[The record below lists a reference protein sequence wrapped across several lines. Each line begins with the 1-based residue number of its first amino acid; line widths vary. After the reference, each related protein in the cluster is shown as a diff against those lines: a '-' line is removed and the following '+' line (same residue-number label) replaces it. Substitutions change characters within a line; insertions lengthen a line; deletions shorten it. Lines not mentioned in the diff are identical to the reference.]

1 MGLTETEMLGV
12 DEKVLELFVQRRVAL
27 VKAGLDADAMVAT
40 LELQVAE
47 AKTADAVQEG
57 LKGELKAA
65 TKVATAKV
73 RRSYITASGMLD
85 MAMAAVDKTSDD
97 AKLIQRI
104 RSRVRD
110 PESPDDSATS
120 ARPLPEPAPISR

>member
-47 AKTADAVQEG
+47 AKTANAVQEG
-57 LKGELKAA
+57 LKSQLKAA
-65 TKVATAKV
+65 TKVSVATGRKA
-73 RRSYITASGMLD
+73 YFTASGMLD

-110 PESPDDSATS
+110 PESPDDSTTS